1 MRGVEKRIIF
11 QEALEQSWE
20 TKLSQKSKTVNLQIW
35 LSHGEVSSIQL
46 NKENVVL
53 LIELWSDVGVGEVCW
68 NSIRECWCDSKEY

>member
-35 LSHGEVSSIQL
+35 LSHGEVNSIQL
-46 NKENVVL
+46 NKENVIL
-53 LIELWSDVGVGEVCW
+53 LIELWSDVGVGEVCRS
-68 NSIRECWCDSKEY
+68 SIRECWCDSKEC